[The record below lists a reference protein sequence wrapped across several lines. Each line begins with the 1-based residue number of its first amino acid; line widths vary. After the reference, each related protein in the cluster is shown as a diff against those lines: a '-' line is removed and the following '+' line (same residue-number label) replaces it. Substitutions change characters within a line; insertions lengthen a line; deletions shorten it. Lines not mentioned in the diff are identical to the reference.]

1 MNLEM
6 IFREHDLSKE
16 LWIVSDGSV
25 KEQSMTYGWVLANP
39 KTEKILAR
47 GSGAGCGG
55 SGSLLCAEAFGML
68 AANVFLQLA
77 CRFTNRSDFV
87 RVVNIADNKTLIDR
101 CTDHLQ
107 YNDLYPNAV
116 LDTEQDA
123 TKEAYWEATK
133 LPIQAIF

>member
-1 MNLEM
+1 MTRHISCPALVRNLPE
-6 IFREHDLSKE
+6 IRRR
-16 LWIVSDGSV
+16 
-25 KEQSMTYGWVLANP
+25 
-39 KTEKILAR
+39 AR
-47 GSGAGCGG
+47 GRGAGATTTAEAPGSKPGAFVGRGG
-55 SGSLLCAEAFGML
+55 SGSLLCAKAFGML

-116 LDTEQDA
+116 LYTERDV